1 VRAGAVAAVAVAA
14 AAGAGAAAPAPTAAP
29 AGPAM
34 RPATEVIG
42 HSVRGRPIGL
52 TRSGDPLAPTKV
64 LVVGCIHGDECAGRG
79 VVDVLRH
86 LPPPPG
92 IQLLLVRNA
101 NPDGLARRTRQNARG
116 VDLNRNAA
124 HGWRELGPA
133 GTRFHAGRR
142 PFSEPETRALRGLI
156 LRERP
161 ALTIWFH
168 QPLGLVDLPEAGSAA
183 AARRYARMTGLPLRR
198 LPAYPGSLSRWQ
210 NARVRPGSSF
220 VVELSGGRLG
230 TAAALRHA
238 AAVAQALPRSMR

>member
-1 VRAGAVAAVAVAA
+1 VAAPALALAAAAVAI
-14 AAGAGAAAPAPTAAP
+14 AAGPASTVAPAGAATP
-29 AGPAM
+29 
-34 RPATEVIG
+34 PATELIG
-42 HSVRGRPIGL
+42 RSVRGRPIGV
-52 TRSGDPLAPTKV
+52 TRIGDPVVAAKL

-79 VVDVLRH
+79 VVDVLRR

-92 IQLLLVRNA
+92 TQWLLVRNA

-116 VDLNRNAA
+116 VDLNRNTA
-124 HGWRELGPA
+124 HGWRGLGPA

-210 NARVRPGSSF
+210 NARLRPGSSF
-220 VVELSGGRLG
+220 VVELPRGRLG